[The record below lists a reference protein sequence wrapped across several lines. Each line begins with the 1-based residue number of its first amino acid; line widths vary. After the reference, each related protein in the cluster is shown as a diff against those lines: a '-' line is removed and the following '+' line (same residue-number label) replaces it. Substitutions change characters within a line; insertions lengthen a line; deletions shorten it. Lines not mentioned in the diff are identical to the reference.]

1 MDNEFYKPS
10 YLYQYKPEPVKGSSI
25 NTILIFSMADASGC
39 SSYISGSKR
48 SQSIIKIQDLTNKS
62 REGAS
67 LLHTRGMWRPFAC
80 YHINPKFKRG
90 TGIFKDM
97 RLCFLAKNVCK

>member
-1 MDNEFYKPS
+1 MDNDFYKPS

-48 SQSIIKIQDLTNKS
+48 SQSIIKIQDLTKS
-62 REGAS
+62 HGKVHLYCTLGACGVLREV
-67 LLHTRGMWRPFAC
+67 RAC
-80 YHINPKFKRG
+80 
-90 TGIFKDM
+90 
-97 RLCFLAKNVCK
+97 

>member
-10 YLYQYKPEPVKGSSI
+10 YFYQYKPEPVKGSSI

-67 LLHTRGMWRPFAC
+67 LLHTRGMWSA
-80 YHINPKFKRG
+80 
-90 TGIFKDM
+90 
-97 RLCFLAKNVCK
+97 A